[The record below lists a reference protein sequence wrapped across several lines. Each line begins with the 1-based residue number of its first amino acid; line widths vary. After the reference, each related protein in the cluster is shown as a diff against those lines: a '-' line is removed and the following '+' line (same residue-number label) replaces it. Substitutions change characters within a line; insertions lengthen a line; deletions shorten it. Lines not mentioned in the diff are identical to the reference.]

1 MRKVVIAAG
10 LVLFLSGC
18 SAPADPPAAPAAP
31 AASSPAPSSAPAS
44 SSSAPVA
51 KDLTKYLPTEAQL
64 SAARVRS
71 QQKPLP
77 YVVGSTT
84 PLRVLRV
91 CGADQPWDSAAKNGA
106 QAGSVTDTVQ
116 IRELVAEYQGY
127 SGEQVVSGLGK
138 ALDCGTAVVEDE
150 ELAVKTRFS
159 VPGGDPQL
167 GFCGQF
173 RGTRITACAL
183 VLAHGNRV
191 LAVTAAGWRA
201 TSAEQQAE
209 LKRLAPT
216 FAAAFDQD

>member
-18 SAPADPPAAPAAP
+18 AAPADTPAAPV
-31 AASSPAPSSAPAS
+31 ASSPVPSSAPAS
-44 SSSAPVA
+44 SSAVPVP
-51 KDLTKYLPTEAQL
+51 KDLTKYLPNEAQL
-64 SAARVRS
+64 SAVGVRS
-71 QQKPLP
+71 QREPLP
-77 YVVGSTT
+77 YVVGATT
-84 PLRVLRV
+84 PLRILRV

-116 IRELVAEYQGY
+116 IRELLAEYQGY

-173 RGTRITACAL
+173 RGTRIAACAL

-191 LAVTAAGWRA
+191 LALTAAGWRA
-201 TSAEQQAE
+201 TWMEQQAE
-209 LKRLAPT
+209 LKRLAPA
-216 FAAAFDQD
+216 FAAVFDQD